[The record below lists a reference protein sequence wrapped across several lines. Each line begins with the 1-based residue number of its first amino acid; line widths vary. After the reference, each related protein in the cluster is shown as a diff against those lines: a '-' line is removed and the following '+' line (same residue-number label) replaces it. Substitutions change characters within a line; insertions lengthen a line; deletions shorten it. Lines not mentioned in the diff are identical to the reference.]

1 MLFLRGIIRKQP
13 ERIRI
18 CSLVRGLQ
26 NGLDV
31 GKQWDCCATQQSRPY
46 RWMVGS
52 RQLSSAELL
61 PVTQLPPVSAFTSRL
76 LHCDTASRIQMN
88 LCPRHPLF
96 TVVRFRR
103 RKMQR
108 KSDESEPSAGED
120 EVNQKASTGTVT
132 ASSTDPL
139 AVPTTHPPAVN

>member
-1 MLFLRGIIRKQP
+1 MLFLRGIVGKQI

-18 CSLVRGLQ
+18 YSLVRGLQ

-31 GKQWDCCATQQSRPY
+31 GKQWDCCTTQQSRPY

-52 RQLSSAELL
+52 RRLSSAELL
-61 PVTQLPPVSAFTSRL
+61 PVTQLPLVRAFTSRL
-76 LHCDTASRIQMN
+76 LHFDAASCIRMN

-120 EVNQKASTGTVT
+120 EVNQQASIC
-132 ASSTDPL
+132 PL
-139 AVPTTHPPAVN
+139 NYLMRYVL